1 MTLCCFS
8 TRCWL
13 WYEVDRCRDL
23 SKGSFD
29 KYPAYGWDC
38 GLLEK
43 VPLGMEWESGWIG
56 KVPMVWSGLEGISF
70 AESNAQIN

>member
-1 MTLCCFS
+1 M
-8 TRCWL
+8 
-13 WYEVDRCRDL
+13 
-23 SKGSFD
+23 GSFG

-70 AESNAQIN
+70 AESNAQIS